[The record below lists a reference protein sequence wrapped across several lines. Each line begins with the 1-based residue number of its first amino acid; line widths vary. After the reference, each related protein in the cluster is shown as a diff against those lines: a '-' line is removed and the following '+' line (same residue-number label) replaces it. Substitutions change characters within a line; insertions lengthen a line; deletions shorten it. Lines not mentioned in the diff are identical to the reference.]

1 MYARILLKR
10 FPQLL
15 TKNHLCDDPKYFKMS
30 DDSSVIPKKDSIM
43 SFQITQTYKELMNN
57 IRYTNN
63 IARMR

>member
-1 MYARILLKR
+1 
-10 FPQLL
+10 
-15 TKNHLCDDPKYFKMS
+15 MS